1 MEIAYIFKNVPNSP
15 QKKWS
20 QKSALLAHPV
30 VLSIGEEFS
39 PTYNQKHPKYSI
51 FAVSLIRTS
60 NLVIIIVIINLLSDL
75 R

>member
-1 MEIAYIFKNVPNSP
+1 M
-15 QKKWS
+15 
-20 QKSALLAHPV
+20 KSKVCFVGASSGW